1 MRDFTILK
9 IIHLKFRLTVRY
21 MLDEESARCSWYAPS
36 PSPRSC
42 ARSSRRNEISL
53 VAGTQFRGQFEQR
66 VKGLLSEVK
75 AAWAVCQSIRARQ
88 HAGELLQEE
97 SAQGTTE
104 YAILV
109 GVLVVIAIIAI
120 VAFKGKV
127 QDLWNAIR
135 EGINSL

>member
-1 MRDFTILK
+1 MNTIVEVAAK
-9 IIHLKFRLTVRY
+9 VWNWAFCRAIHT
-21 MLDEESARCSWYAPS
+21 
-36 PSPRSC
+36 
-42 ARSSRRNEISL
+42 
-53 VAGTQFRGQFEQR
+53 
-66 VKGLLSEVK
+66 
-75 AAWAVCQSIRARQ
+75 RQ
-88 HAGELLQEE
+88 HAKELLQEE

-127 QDLWNAIR
+127 KELWDAIS

>member
-1 MRDFTILK
+1 MNTMVEVADKAWNWAICRA
-9 IIHLKFRLTVRY
+9 IH
-21 MLDEESARCSWYAPS
+21 
-36 PSPRSC
+36 
-42 ARSSRRNEISL
+42 
-53 VAGTQFRGQFEQR
+53 
-66 VKGLLSEVK
+66 
-75 AAWAVCQSIRARQ
+75 ARQ
-88 HAGELLQEE
+88 HAKELLQEE

-127 QDLWNAIR
+127 QDLWNAIS